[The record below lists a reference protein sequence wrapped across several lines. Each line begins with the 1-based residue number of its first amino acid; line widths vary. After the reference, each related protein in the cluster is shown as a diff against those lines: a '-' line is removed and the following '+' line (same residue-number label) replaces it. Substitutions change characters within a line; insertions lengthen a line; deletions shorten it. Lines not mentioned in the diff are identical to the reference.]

1 MASRSLNDTRPQT
14 PSEDGADEALSPF
27 GSFSRSRGHASATR
41 STPNNNNRP
50 RLPSTLS
57 PDAEIQSADRP
68 AKRRRTVND
77 LTFSTGEASND
88 SPLFLPDDASS
99 PIQFDLSGPSPFAFA
114 ANRREIPTPHRR
126 PPTQSPAPAA
136 LWNSA
141 SPRSTTTPSSGSRSG
156 THSQPIEI
164 DLGDDDDDG
173 PIVLDDDD
181 DDVVVIDLS
190 TNSAT
195 TGGDNALAPSPPA
208 DGPAAARWQTTP
220 SEAAA
225 MFGLHPPEQTS
236 VAHQSRQGL
245 QQQAQQRQRL
255 ELQQRQQKQAQQ
267 PAQPAQSTQQED
279 VAEGPPTLKRL
290 TCVICMDV
298 PTDLTA
304 AACGSFTH
312 FCSVT
317 KV

>member
-1 MASRSLNDTRPQT
+1 M
-14 PSEDGADEALSPF
+14 
-27 GSFSRSRGHASATR
+27 
-41 STPNNNNRP
+41 
-50 RLPSTLS
+50 
-57 PDAEIQSADRP
+57 
-68 AKRRRTVND
+68 
-77 LTFSTGEASND
+77 
-88 SPLFLPDDASS
+88 
-99 PIQFDLSGPSPFAFA
+99 
-114 ANRREIPTPHRR
+114 
-126 PPTQSPAPAA
+126 
-136 LWNSA
+136 LWNTA
-141 SPRSTTTPSSGSRSG
+141 SPRSATTPSSGSRSG

-164 DLGDDDDDG
+164 DLGDGDDDDDDDDDG
-173 PIVLDDDD
+173 PIVLDDDDDDDVVFVGPTSNPAD

-208 DGPAAARWQTTP
+208 DGPAVARWQTTL

-225 MFGLHPPEQTS
+225 MFGLHLPEETS
-236 VAHQSRQGL
+236 VAQQSRQGL

-317 KV
+317 IF